1 MTRLGNGVRV
11 EVGVGVLVGVE
22 VGVGVLVGVEVGV
35 GVLVGAGVG
44 VGNQLLKMLGRYI
57 RRGVGVSASTQPAP
71 LKSSKTN
78 RAKHPFRNRLIVASL
93 FSFLLGRSGVGV
105 GITRAVTL

>member
-1 MTRLGNGVRV
+1 M
-11 EVGVGVLVGVE
+11 GVLVGVE
-22 VGVGVLVGVEVGV
+22 VGVGVLVGVEDGVGVLVGV
-35 GVLVGAGVG
+35 GVFVGAGVG
-44 VGNQLLKMLGRYI
+44 VGSQLFEMTGRYT
-57 RRGVGVSASTQPAP
+57 RRGVSVSASAQPAP

-78 RAKHPFRNRLIVASL
+78 RAKHPFLNRLIVASL